1 MAKSKSVENNEGSV
15 GVTMEQAV
23 KEGLKADDQI
33 VAMTTK
39 VENTPKNMVVK
50 VLKGLIDNN
59 DTNNFKIGGYL
70 ARVRENK
77 WIEPY
82 DTFAEFCLEELG
94 FKERKALYLI
104 KIYETLNHHQIEWG
118 VVSKLGWTKIK
129 ELLDVITA
137 ENVNEW
143 VEKAEPLT
151 VSELQALLAGGE
163 GGEGKTK
170 TKSDGH
176 KISFSLH
183 PDQVD
188 AVESALNKAKA
199 EVDTEFDNVALE
211 TICSEYL
218 TPHERQSAVV
228 TPDTAV
234 KYLQTL
240 SVEEAVA
247 LLQKAHPS
255 LEVNE

>member
-94 FKERKALYLI
+94 FKRISICYVRLERIL
-104 KIYETLNHHQIEWG
+104 LNESNDTSATFHR
-118 VVSKLGWTKIK
+118 VVGFLG
-129 ELLDVITA
+129 
-137 ENVNEW
+137 
-143 VEKAEPLT
+143 
-151 VSELQALLAGGE
+151 
-163 GGEGKTK
+163 
-170 TKSDGH
+170 
-176 KISFSLH
+176 
-183 PDQVD
+183 
-188 AVESALNKAKA
+188 
-199 EVDTEFDNVALE
+199 
-211 TICSEYL
+211 
-218 TPHERQSAVV
+218 
-228 TPDTAV
+228 
-234 KYLQTL
+234 
-240 SVEEAVA
+240 
-247 LLQKAHPS
+247 
-255 LEVNE
+255 